1 MKRILKGFLLLVMS
15 IAILLQTMY
24 IPGVYAAEKEKQLTI
39 LFTHDLH
46 DNLLPAQSL
55 DNGEV
60 VSLGGYARLTT
71 AIKQQ
76 KAIDP
81 EALLVDG
88 GDFSMGTPFQT
99 IFQTEAPEL
108 RMLGAMGYDVVTLGN
123 HEFDYRAE
131 GLAGSL
137 EAALSSGE
145 TLPQIVQAN
154 MTYPTDKEG
163 NMTASITEIKQ
174 AMDDYGVKDYTI
186 VERNGYKIGIFGLMG
201 QEAISM
207 APMAEV
213 TFVNAI
219 KKAKQVVNVLKNQ
232 EKVDVI
238 ICLSHSGTNV
248 DKSLSE
254 DEMLAKEVPDINVI
268 VSGHTHTTLAKPII
282 VGNTIIG
289 SCGDS
294 GKNLGVIKLKQSE
307 DSSWSME
314 NYNLVPI
321 NSSLAED
328 SAIAEKVTEFK
339 KIVQEDYFNKF
350 GLDYDQVIATSEIQ
364 FQTPSELQVTHGEAT
379 IGNLISDAFIYA
391 VKKAEGVDYIPITA
405 AIVPS
410 GTIRGTIFKGNI
422 TVADVFTVSSLGI
435 GADKLPG
442 YPLISVYLTGKELK
456 ATCEVDASITPIMDE
471 AQLYMSG
478 VDFTFNPYRMIFNK
492 VTQTS
497 IIKEDGSKAA
507 IENSKLYRVVCS
519 LYSAQMLSVVGD
531 KSLGVLS
538 VIPKNKDVDKIT
550 NFEDYIIYDNS
561 VGETRELKEWYALD
575 QYLQSFDQ
583 VNGISM
589 IPEYYSKTQ
598 GRKIVN
604 QKKNVFTI
612 LGHPNHV
619 AITVYIV
626 VLIVLV
632 LIIAL
637 MRKLIKTG
645 RKNRAKL
652 REKRTTQ
659 FPVNNKR

>member
-174 AMDDYGVKDYTI
+174 AMDDYGVKEYTI

-538 VIPKNKDVDKIT
+538 VIPKNKDGDKIT